1 MESNA
6 PPGQNPG
13 SRPITPPDLTV
24 MKRRD
29 QLIAMVTAYDAPSA
43 RLAEAAGMDCLLVG
57 DSAAMTVLGH
67 DSTVHVTVDEML
79 LFTRAVARSVRRPL
93 VIADLP
99 FGSFQVSDRAAVK
112 TAIRFV
118 KDGGAHAVKLE
129 GAGSSL
135 SRVEAIVAA
144 GVPVMGHVGLTPQTA
159 VALGGYRAQGRTA
172 RSAHRLRDDAVA
184 LERAGC
190 FAVVLEAM
198 PAEVA
203 ARITETLAIPT
214 IGIGAGADC
223 DGQVLVW
230 HDLLG
235 LSSGHLPVF
244 VKRYADLGD
253 VTLSALQAYV
263 SDVRAG
269 RFPEDRHTY
278 SMIDGESARLR
289 GQADE
294 LVGHADKR

>member
-1 MESNA
+1 MENNA

-57 DSAAMTVLGH
+57 
-67 DSTVHVTVDEML
+67 
-79 LFTRAVARSVRRPL
+79 
-93 VIADLP
+93 
-99 FGSFQVSDRAAVK
+99 
-112 TAIRFV
+112 
-118 KDGGAHAVKLE
+118 
-129 GAGSSL
+129 
-135 SRVEAIVAA
+135 
-144 GVPVMGHVGLTPQTA
+144 
-159 VALGGYRAQGRTA
+159 YRAQGRTA
-172 RSAHRLRDDAVA
+172 RGAHRLRDDAVA

-214 IGIGAGADC
+214 IGIGAGANC

-244 VKRYADLGD
+244 
-253 VTLSALQAYV
+253 
-263 SDVRAG
+263 
-269 RFPEDRHTY
+269 
-278 SMIDGESARLR
+278 
-289 GQADE
+289 
-294 LVGHADKR
+294 

>member
-1 MESNA
+1 MESSATAGPVARN
-6 PPGQNPG
+6 
-13 SRPITPPDLTV
+13 RPVTPPDLTA

-29 QLIAMVTAYDAPSA
+29 QRIAMVTAYDSPSA
-43 RLAEAAGMDCLLVG
+43 RLAEAAGVDCLLVG

-67 DSTVHVTVDEML
+67 ESTVHVTVEEML
-79 LFTRAVARSVRRPL
+79 LFTRAVARGARRPL
-93 VIADLP
+93 IVSDLP

-118 KDGGAHAVKLE
+118 KHGGAHAVKIE
-129 GAGSSL
+129 GAGPML
-135 SRVEAIVAA
+135 PRVEAIVSA

-172 RSAHRLRDDAVA
+172 QGARRLRDEAVA

-190 FAVVLEAM
+190 FALVLEAM
-198 PAEVA
+198 PPEVA
-203 ARITETLAIPT
+203 AAITETLSIPT
-214 IGIGAGADC
+214 IGIGAGPDC

-235 LSSGHLPVF
+235 LSQGHVPVF
-244 VKRYADLGD
+244 VKRYANLAQA
-253 VTLSALQAYV
+253 TLSALQAYV

-269 RFPEDRHTY
+269 RFPEEQHTY
-278 SMIDGESARLR
+278 SMIDGESARL
-289 GQADE
+289 
-294 LVGHADKR
+294 VGHADEG

>member
-1 MESNA
+1 M
-6 PPGQNPG
+6 
-13 SRPITPPDLTV
+13 
-24 MKRRD
+24 
-29 QLIAMVTAYDAPSA
+29 
-43 RLAEAAGMDCLLVG
+43 
-57 DSAAMTVLGH
+57 
-67 DSTVHVTVDEML
+67 
-79 LFTRAVARSVRRPL
+79 
-93 VIADLP
+93 
-99 FGSFQVSDRAAVK
+99 
-112 TAIRFV
+112 
-118 KDGGAHAVKLE
+118 
-129 GAGSSL
+129 
-135 SRVEAIVAA
+135 
-144 GVPVMGHVGLTPQTA
+144 
-159 VALGGYRAQGRTA
+159 
-172 RSAHRLRDDAVA
+172 
-184 LERAGC
+184 
-190 FAVVLEAM
+190 
-198 PAEVA
+198 A
-203 ARITETLAIPT
+203 ARITETLATPT
-214 IGIGAGADC
+214 IGIGAGANC